1 MTMHHTKFGYN
12 DQTRSRILMPC
23 QLHRVT
29 SGCITKP
36 AQVDITPTRSI
47 SRYATGKVGVGISL
61 QKVMN
66 LVLVGICCTSRGN
79 GHWKCNPV
87 PKCGLISSELLSF
100 ECVFELCQISSRPPA
115 GKATMK
121 SAAFL
126 IFKVAGNSIKLYI
139 IGFRYIFACFFS
151 FLLLV
156 SIFTVFYCFANE
168 VLQIPFDKKVAAF

>member
-1 MTMHHTKFGYN
+1 MHF
-12 DQTRSRILMPC
+12 
-23 QLHRVT
+23 
-29 SGCITKP
+29 
-36 AQVDITPTRSI
+36 
-47 SRYATGKVGVGISL
+47 
-61 QKVMN
+61 
-66 LVLVGICCTSRGN
+66 LVYKMSPSSCDN